1 MVYGTEIS
9 RYLESITANRFALE
23 IREEKTIR
31 LDRVIFFTTE
41 F

>member
-23 IREEKTIR
+23 IREKKLFDWIE
-31 LDRVIFFTTE
+31 
-41 F
+41 